1 MLVVIFI
8 VGSCIVSK
16 EKRCLN
22 IKVFSFVGLKNMNVN
37 GINVLKVY
45 SVLSLNN
52 LIRGCLIFVDFVD
65 YFYS

>member
-45 SVLSLNN
+45 YVK
-52 LIRGCLIFVDFVD
+52 
-65 YFYS
+65 